1 MSDDGGVHDRFG
13 CQPITL
19 DDSYVCVWNG
29 KDKEPCAL
37 QVHNVKGTKI
47 VRVKK
52 SCHEWC
58 RLLTSK
64 PAYKRPFR
72 NLEIWNEW
80 KVAIGERFESMTTK
94 KNTHERLEA
103 VENDGKASSRQDFK
117 KKRKFEKDHP
127 VLQVTMPKEPDSDE
141 TIDVTVESN
150 PGNWGFELNERNIQ
164 WLRTYILKEL
174 EKKQK
179 D

>member
-37 QVHNVKGTKI
+37 KVHNVKGKKI

-52 SCHEWC
+52 TCKDWC

-64 PAYKRPFR
+64 PAFKRPLA
-72 NLEIWNEW
+72 NLQIWKEWTVAVQEEIT
-80 KVAIGERFESMTTK
+80 SMKTK
-94 KNTHERLEA
+94 KRNHESLE
-103 VENDGKASSRQDFK
+103 VENKESIAMTRWK
-117 KKRKFEKDHP
+117 RRKFNRAHP
-127 VLQVTMPKEPDSDE
+127 VLQVILPKEPDSEE
-141 TIDVTVESN
+141 TIEINVTPQAGE
-150 PGNWGFELNERNIQ
+150 WGFEFNERNVQ
-164 WLRTYILKEL
+164 WLRDYILKEH

>member
-37 QVHNVKGTKI
+37 QVHNVKGKKI

-52 SCHEWC
+52 TCKEWC
-58 RLLTSK
+58 RLLSSQCV
-64 PAYKRPFR
+64 YNRPLA
-72 NLEIWNEW
+72 NLQIWKEW
-80 KVAIGERFESMTTK
+80 TVAIQEGIESMKTK
-94 KNTHERLEA
+94 KRTCECLEA
-103 VENDGKASSRQDFK
+103 EAETPKAMTRW
-117 KKRKFEKDHP
+117 KRNKFTLAHP
-127 VLQVTMPKEPDSDE
+127 VLQVTMPKEPDSEE
-141 TIDVTVESN
+141 TIEINVE
-150 PGNWGFELNERNIQ
+150 PQVGVWGFEFNERNVQ
-164 WLRTYILKEL
+164 WLRDYILKEH

>member
-47 VRVKK
+47 VRVKR

-72 NLEIWNEW
+72 NLEIFNEW

-103 VENDGKASSRQDFK
+103 VENDGKASYRQDFK

-141 TIDVTVESN
+141 TIEVTVESN
-150 PGNWGFELNERNIQ
+150 PYLVGFEFNERNVQ
-164 WLRTYILKEL
+164 WLRDYILKEL